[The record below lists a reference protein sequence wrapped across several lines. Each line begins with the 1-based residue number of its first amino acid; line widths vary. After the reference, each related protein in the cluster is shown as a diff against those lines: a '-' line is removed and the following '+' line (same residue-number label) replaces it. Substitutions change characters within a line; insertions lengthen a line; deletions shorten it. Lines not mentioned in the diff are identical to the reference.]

1 MSPTAERLLT
11 EVCPLPME
19 DQHELAEAI
28 HETIHVE
35 DDSLPLSAAQ
45 MSELERRLA
54 ESVASPGVGMPWEEV
69 WERALTRSQP

>member
-1 MSPTAERLLT
+1 MSPTSERLLT
-11 EVCPLPME
+11 EVCPLLME

-35 DDSLPLSAAQ
+35 DDSPPLSAAQ